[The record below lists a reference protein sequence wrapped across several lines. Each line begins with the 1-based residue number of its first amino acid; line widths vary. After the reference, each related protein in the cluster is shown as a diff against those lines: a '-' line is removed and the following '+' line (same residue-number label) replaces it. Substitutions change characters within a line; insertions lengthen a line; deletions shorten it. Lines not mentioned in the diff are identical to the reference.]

1 MNGNYE
7 WNKQFSRQRTQQRY
21 READLYRQARQQQP
35 VKQAPETGDLGV
47 ILHKFI
53 LLVHKARARARAIM
67 IQPLRRTWLG

>member
-7 WNKQFSRQRTQQRY
+7 WNKQLSRQRTQQRY
-21 READLYRQARQQQP
+21 REAELHRQARQQQP

-47 ILHKFI
+47 MLGRII
-53 LLVHKARARARAIM
+53 LLVHKARARVIM